1 MRSRRFLRIFLPLV
15 ALAILLLVWHF
26 SIRWWDIQTYL
37 VPTPLSVAAELVSG
51 LLEDRLLWLHIGTT
65 LLEILCGYVVGCAAA
80 LITAAIFSEFEP
92 MEWTFYPL
100 IAGIQSIPKV
110 ALAPILMVWFGFE
123 IESKI
128 ILVALICFFPTF
140 VNAFTG
146 FRSSNPDLV
155 DLYRAF
161 GAGRW
166 RIFFAVK
173 LPSAAGHIFSGLE
186 ISVVLALIG
195 AVFAELLS
203 SRNGLGHVIAA
214 SASNF
219 NVAMMFACAILL
231 ALIGIGLTQIIRQA
245 RRRLAFW
252 EVRPDRTASVIR

>member
-1 MRSRRFLRIFLPLV
+1 
-15 ALAILLLVWHF
+15 
-26 SIRWWDIQTYL
+26 
-37 VPTPLSVAAELVSG
+37 VPTPLSVAEQMVSG
-51 LLEDRLLWLHIGTT
+51 LIEERELWLHIWTT
-65 LLEILCGYVVGCAAA
+65 LLEILAGYVVGCALA

-92 MEWTFYPL
+92 VEWTLYPL
-100 IAGIQSIPKV
+100 VAGIQSIPKV

-128 ILVALICFFPTF
+128 ILVGLICFFPTF

-146 FRSSNPDLV
+146 FRGADPNLI

-173 LPSAAGHIFSGLE
+173 LPSAAGHIFAGLE

-252 EVRPDRTASVIR
+252 EVRADRTASVIR